1 MRHRL
6 ILLVSALGLAL
17 GGATLPLTAAHAATG
32 TITTVDTTVDGQVS
46 GTFVTDAPRARIG
59 VLRPDGF
66 AYYWEHY
73 TPVPGASTPFRVY
86 TYPHLEP
93 GTSVTLS
100 LRVCN
105 EDWTGC
111 TVADQRT
118 VTLADDAG
126 PVTISAALAHPSP
139 IVAADHP
146 ESSIRVNLG
155 NTENRAGYMRMYVEW
170 LDPDG
175 WTIAEY
181 QNTTVQLPQ
190 PAATYDVKFM
200 PERMISGVHRL
211 RLTIRGPR
219 PANVTT
225 QEFTVEVVNPAP
237 QIKSFTQSATSVYPT
252 RDGYRDTVRF
262 TMKPAVFDPADEVRL
277 QIEDG
282 VAGDVVRT
290 LTPVSATAAGGYVF
304 EWDGHHDEGWPMW
317 EGPFHAR
324 VTLRDTVTWAPE
336 VTRQLSVNVVRQH
349 LEPRVWSTTVTSA
362 AALSSATVGGCSTL
376 RKPAR
381 SGWSGSLGLYSNTR
395 CRSTSGASVVRTFHD
410 LVLPTVPVRDFVR
423 VDTYGGS
430 PRAASTDAVT
440 IRYRSTGATWGNAH
454 THGAAIGWRN
464 GVRVPASTVLGS
476 GRTLAWD
483 AHVHS
488 GRRWD
493 LGRFRVVLGYRA
505 LVND

>member
-1 MRHRL
+1 MLHRL

-32 TITTVDTTVDGQVS
+32 AFDTVDASIDGEVS
-46 GTFVTDAPRARIG
+46 GTFTSDAGRAIVELKG
-59 VLRPDGF
+59 PDGRVS
-66 AYYWEHY
+66 ARQGY
-73 TPVPGASTPFRVY
+73 TPMAGVPVPFKAEALV
-86 TYPHLEP
+86 LEP
-93 GTSVTLS
+93 GTTATLTLTS
-100 LRVCN
+100 C
-105 EDWTGC
+105 DAAWTNC
-111 TVADQRT
+111 TVTDERT
-118 VTLADDAG
+118 VTLADAG
-126 PVTISAALAHPSP
+126 PVTVSAALADPSP
-139 IVAADHP
+139 IVAAAQP
-146 ESSIRVNLG
+146 ESSIRVTLG
-155 NTENRAGYMRMYVEW
+155 NTENRVGHLRMYVEW
-170 LDPDG
+170 LDADG
-175 WTIAEY
+175 WTIAEFPD
-181 QNTTVQLPQ
+181 TEVELPK
-190 PAATYDVKFM
+190 PATATYDAEFRPAYM
-200 PERMISGVHRL
+200 SSGVHRL
-211 RLTIRGPR
+211 RLTVRGPR
-219 PANVTT
+219 PGQITST
-225 QEFTVEVVNPAP
+225 EEFVVEVVNPAP
-237 QIKSFTQSATSVYPT
+237 QIASFTQSATSVYPT
-252 RDGYRDTVRF
+252 VDGYRDTVRF
-262 TMKPAVFDPADEVRL
+262 TMKPAAFDPADAVRL

-282 VAGDVVRT
+282 TAGGIVRT

-304 EWDGHHDEGWPMW
+304 EWNGRHDNGSIIWA
-317 EGPFHAR
+317 GPFRAE
-324 VTLRDTVTWAPE
+324 VTLRDTVARAPE
-336 VTRQLSVNVVRQH
+336 DTAALWVNVVRKH
-349 LEPRVWSTTVTSA
+349 LEPRLWSTTVTSA
-362 AALSSATVGGCSTL
+362 ATLTHASVGGCSTL

-410 LVLPTVPVRDFVR
+410 LVLPSVPVRDFVR